1 MPVST
6 QLLILLILIVKLLA
20 HLAHQ
25 AKQIL
30 EKMALLILVQIAIR
44 RPLKQVLK
52 QQQIIVQQELLLRI
66 YKPTKWR
73 KQ

>member
-25 AKQIL
+25 VKQIL
-30 EKMALLILVQIAIR
+30 ITLEIHNLDKVLR